1 LIGVANAYFL
11 LDRNRAWE
19 LVTEAVKA
27 ANSVKDFSGDD
38 SRLILRLQTPN
49 RSSIRTNSTEN
60 FDLPSI
66 FRTLTKD
73 DYHRA
78 EGLAR
83 NFEADSPR
91 ATALISIARAVL
103 SEGEN

>member
-1 LIGVANAYFL
+1 VA
-11 LDRNRAWE
+11 
-19 LVTEAVKA
+19 EAVKA
-27 ANSVKDFSGDD
+27 ANSTEGFSGED

-49 RSSIRTNSTEN
+49 ITSMRSNSLET
-60 FDLPSI
+60 FDLPSV
-66 FRTLTKD
+66 FSTLTKD

-78 EGLAR
+78 VGLAR

-103 SEGEN
+103 SDK